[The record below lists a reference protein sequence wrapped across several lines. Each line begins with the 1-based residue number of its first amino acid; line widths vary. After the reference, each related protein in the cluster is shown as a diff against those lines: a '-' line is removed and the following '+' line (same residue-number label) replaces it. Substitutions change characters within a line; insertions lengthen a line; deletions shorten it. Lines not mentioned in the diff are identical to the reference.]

1 MLQNGAKVG
10 QYDNMSWLHMIVSDN
25 SDNDSD
31 EDDNDDWIIYHNNE
45 NMIILWG
52 KKCNNGNS

>member
-45 NMIILWG
+45 NIEYW
-52 KKCNNGNS
+52 CCSQE